1 MSQVYQGS
9 KKRKRRFRESDWY
22 SISVDTVRFWVTTAT
37 VLALMVALFLGYQSW
52 RSYWV
57 EQNAFEWVSR
67 SEGLILQLE
76 AMPVGAVP
84 GLRATVQ
91 RGRQLLDD
99 ARADI
104 SDQRFADAVTSGE
117 AAHELLEDLLVRA
130 RVGSSL
136 AWFRSVRG
144 DVQFRRGE
152 SGEFVRAF
160 ARSELHEGDYVMA
173 GDGGAAEIHFR
184 GEDTVFTLRP
194 NTLIK
199 LSRSLNGNVR
209 TLGEMEYGW
218 VALDT
223 AEQSSG
229 VSTANTRVVASEFSS
244 ASLELGRGS
253 DAAVVRVEEGSA
265 TATAT
270 RSGESRQL
278 GERQQVVQSRDRL
291 GTTENL
297 LTAPALIHPADGTSV
312 NIDSRQEVELDWSG
326 VAGAS
331 AYRLQ
336 VARGRLFAES
346 LVDDD
351 RSGTGARL
359 ALEQEGSFYWRVA
372 ARDGRGRLGSWS
384 EARRLRV
391 ESYRNLAI
399 EADEDPPFIE
409 VEVSMNGNFAVL
421 TGRTEPG
428 ARLSVN
434 GEVIPTSADGTFS
447 TTFGVPETGR
457 VPLIFE
463 ATDLSGNSTIERR
476 EVWVDPF

>member
-1 MSQVYQGS
+1 MSQVYQGPQ
-9 KKRKRRFRESDWY
+9 KRKRRFRESDWY
-22 SISVDTVRFWVTTAT
+22 SISVDTVRFWVSA
-37 VLALMVALFLGYQSW
+37 VSFLALLVALYFGYQSW
-52 RSYWV
+52 RAYWV
-57 EQNAFEWVSR
+57 EQSAFEWVNR

-84 GLRATVQ
+84 GLRSTVQ
-91 RGRQLLDD
+91 RGRELLVD

-104 SDQRFADAVTSGE
+104 ADRQFADAVTSGE

-130 RVGSSL
+130 RVGSSM

-152 SGEFVRAF
+152 SGDFVRAF

-173 GDGGAAEIHFR
+173 GEGGAAEIHFR

-199 LSRSLNGNVR
+199 LSSSLTGNIR

-229 VSTANTRVVASEFSS
+229 VSTANTRVVASEYSS
-244 ASLELGRGS
+244 ASLEVGRDS
-253 DAAVVRVEEGSA
+253 ASAVVRVEQGRA
-265 TATAT
+265 TATVVQ
-270 RSGESRQL
+270 SGDSRQL
-278 GERQQVVQSRDRL
+278 GERQQVVQTNGRL
-291 GTTENL
+291 GATEAL
-297 LTAPALIHPADGTSV
+297 LPAPDLVHPADGISV
-312 NIDSRQEVELDWSG
+312 NIDTQQQVALDWGG

-336 VARGRLFAES
+336 VARGRLFAEP

-351 RSGTGARL
+351 RAGTSARL

-372 ARDGRGRLGSWS
+372 ARDVRGRLGSWS

-399 EADEDPPFIE
+399 EADEEPPVIQ

-434 GEVIPTSADGTFS
+434 GEVIPTSADGSFS

-476 EVWVDPF
+476 EVWVDPY